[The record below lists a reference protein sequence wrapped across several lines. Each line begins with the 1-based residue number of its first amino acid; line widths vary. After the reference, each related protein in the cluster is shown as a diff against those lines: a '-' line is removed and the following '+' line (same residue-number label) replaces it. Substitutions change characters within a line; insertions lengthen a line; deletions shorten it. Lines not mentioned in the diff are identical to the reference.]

1 MLYALATCFLR
12 GWNGGFKV
20 HRIFQAIQVF
30 QNLVILT
37 EEFIGPEATILIS
50 GKTKML
56 LREEVRSMLKRES
69 VSCCFERG
77 REYHSLEGGFQE
89 NPRTPPEE
97 KQTHTKYTFTLHQSS
112 HHWRAF
118 TRQIRKS
125 LFCIPPAP
133 LAEVLHTVLQDFI
146 KKSNKILPPSLV

>member
-1 MLYALATCFLR
+1 MLYALATCSLC
-12 GWNGGFKV
+12 GGNGGFKV

-77 REYHSLEGGFQE
+77 RDDIGSYEGFIR
-89 NPRTPPEE
+89 N
-97 KQTHTKYTFTLHQSS
+97 YMIL
-112 HHWRAF
+112 AF
-118 TRQIRKS
+118 
-125 LFCIPPAP
+125 
-133 LAEVLHTVLQDFI
+133 
-146 KKSNKILPPSLV
+146 